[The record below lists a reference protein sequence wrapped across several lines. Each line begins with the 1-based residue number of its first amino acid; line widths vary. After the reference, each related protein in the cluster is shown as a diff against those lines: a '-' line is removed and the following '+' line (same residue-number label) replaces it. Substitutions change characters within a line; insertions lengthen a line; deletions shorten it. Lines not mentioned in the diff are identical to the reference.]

1 MNEVPARALILAAGL
16 GTRLRPLTNHTPKCL
31 VPIGDRPLL
40 DYWVDALRAAGV
52 REALI
57 NTHHLA
63 QPVREYVERIKER
76 GLLECRTFHE
86 PVLLGSAGTIAHNP
100 EFVSD
105 GHACLVIYADNLS
118 NVDLRAALEFHA
130 AHSDP
135 FTMVLFRTANPRAC
149 GIAQLD
155 EADRIV
161 EFVEK
166 PEQPKGNLAN
176 AGIYVITAQAY
187 AEIAAMGAFDLGF
200 DVLPRFVGRMRG
212 FLHTG
217 YHLDIGN
224 MEALERARTDVAQ
237 VFGGRAS
244 SQA

>member
-1 MNEVPARALILAAGL
+1 MNSVDARALILAAGL

-31 VPIGDRPLL
+31 VPIGERPLM
-40 DYWVDALRAAGV
+40 DYWVDALRAADV

-63 QPVREYVERIKER
+63 EQVQDYVERVNEQ
-76 GLLECRTFHE
+76 GLLTCRTFHE

-100 EFVSD
+100 QFVSD
-105 GHACLVIYADNLS
+105 GKSCLVIYADNLS

-135 FTMVLFRTANPRAC
+135 FTMVLFKTENPRAC

-155 EADRIV
+155 GADRIV

-166 PEQPKGNLAN
+166 PQQPKGDLAN

-187 AEIAAMGAFDLGF
+187 AEIAALGAFDLGF

-224 MEALERARTDVAQ
+224 MQALERARNDVAR
-237 VFGGRAS
+237 VFQERAS
-244 SQA
+244 S